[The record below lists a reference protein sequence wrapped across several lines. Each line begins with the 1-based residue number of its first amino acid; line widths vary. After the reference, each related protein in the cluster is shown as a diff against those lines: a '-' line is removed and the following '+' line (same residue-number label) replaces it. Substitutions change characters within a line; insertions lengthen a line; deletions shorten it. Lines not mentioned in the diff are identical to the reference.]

1 MSQFNDWLAARV
13 TSGVAT
19 MGCAYIFAV
28 VALWGGTAVDWS
40 NRLQA
45 VDWISQTFLQLILL
59 SIIMVGQRV
68 LSAASEAQA
77 KEMHDAVMEELELAK
92 VERAELL
99 SLRNDIQRLLGDQS
113 LTP

>member
-1 MSQFNDWLAARV
+1 MDW
-13 TSGVAT
+13 T
-19 MGCAYIFAV
+19 
-28 VALWGGTAVDWS
+28 

-45 VDWISQTFLQLILL
+45 VDWISQTLLQLVLL

-92 VERAELL
+92 AERSELL
-99 SLRNDIQRLLGDQS
+99 ALHQDIRRILGDQ
-113 LTP
+113 PPNP